1 MKRSVRR
8 HQQRV
13 ANARRVRILLL
24 HGAWTRSLR
33 WEPKFWR
40 PLCRVVMNEPGWW
53 VHDQVIVPARVV
65 TRGLEHDVERGCD
78 PDLLREMSAQW
89 YVPKRRRFGA

>member
-13 ANARRVRILLL
+13 ANSRRVRILLR
-24 HGAWTRSLR
+24 HGAWTQSRP
-33 WEPKFWR
+33 WEPKIWQ

-53 VHDQVIVPARVV
+53 VHDRVIVPARTV
-65 TRGLEHDVERGCD
+65 TRRLEHEVERGRD
-78 PDLLREMSAQW
+78 SDLLVW
-89 YVPKRRRFGA
+89 PDCKRPHDYYW

>member
-13 ANARRVRILLL
+13 ANARRVRILLR
-24 HGAWTRSLR
+24 HGAWAQPHR
-33 WEPKFWR
+33 WEPKIWQ

-53 VHDQVIVPARVV
+53 VHEQVIVPARVV
-65 TRGLEHDVERGCD
+65 TRRLEREVERGRD
-78 PDLLREMSAQW
+78 PDSLVWPDCRKPHNYYW
-89 YVPKRRRFGA
+89 

>member
-13 ANARRVRILLL
+13 ANARRVRILLR
-24 HGAWTRSLR
+24 HGAWTQSRY
-33 WEPKFWR
+33 WEPKIWQ

-53 VHDQVIVPARVV
+53 VHDRVIVPARTV
-65 TRGLEHDVERGCD
+65 TRRLEHEAGRGRD
-78 PDLLREMSAQW
+78 PDLLLW
-89 YVPKRRRFGA
+89 PDCKRPHDYYW